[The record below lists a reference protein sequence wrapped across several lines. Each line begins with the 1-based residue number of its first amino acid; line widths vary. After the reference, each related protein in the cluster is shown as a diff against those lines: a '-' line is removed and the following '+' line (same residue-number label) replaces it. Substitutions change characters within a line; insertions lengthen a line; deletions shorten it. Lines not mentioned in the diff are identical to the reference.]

1 MVKIEKENFTL
12 TRKGNTLVAI
22 DPAGRYA
29 PLYQRERYRQD
40 TPRWQQLTCFVSD
53 EQIEW

>member
-1 MVKIEKENFTL
+1 M
-12 TRKGNTLVAI
+12 VAI
-22 DPAGRYA
+22 DPPGRYA